1 MTTFLR
7 ASAGGHD
14 LLLDCASVQRAAEAD
29 RDEPDIATWAG
40 RDLPILD
47 LSWKLGGW
55 PLDRSNCAVIIYA
68 AEFDQNGAVVLAV
81 DEING
86 LVNLEPQALARLPT
100 IPGRVPPFFDRIAV
114 EPIDGRYP
122 LCLRER
128 LDIWAIE
135 RDDA

>member
-14 LLLDCASVQRAAEAD
+14 LLIDCASVQRVAEAD
-29 RDEPDIATWAG
+29 SEARDVAIWAG
-40 RDLPILD
+40 RDLPVVD

-55 PLDRSNCAVIIYA
+55 PLDRSHCAVIIYA
-68 AEFDQNGAVVLAV
+68 AEFDQEGAVVLAV

-86 LVNLEPQALARLPT
+86 LVNLEPRALVRLPT
-100 IPGRVPPFFDRIAV
+100 IPGRFPHFFDRIAV
-114 EPIDGRYP
+114 EPVDGRHP

>member
-1 MTTFLR
+1 MRTFLR
-7 ASAGGHD
+7 ATAGGYD
-14 LLLDCASVQRAAEAD
+14 LLLDCAAVQRVAEAEREE
-29 RDEPDIATWAG
+29 RDITAWAG
-40 RDLPILD
+40 RALPVLD

-86 LVNLEPQALARLPT
+86 LVNLEPQALMRLPT
-100 IPGRVPPFFDRIAV
+100 IPGRSPLFFDRIAV